1 MDVLELKE
9 DNINLFVDFQ
19 KDTVG
24 LENDF
29 SNRLA
34 YKVFKKK
41 MHLMLLNSEIIVLGA
56 YNQTMDEL
64 MGLVQGGPDGYKNE
78 LHSELYSWA
87 FKLLLFNPLHWISVK
102 NQKLVWQKVKK
113 KLFRKKTERTSDNN
127 YKTFSNPYRLQS
139 LYVHENHRGKK
150 VAQILVSSFTN
161 CVLKTGNYDAI
172 LVSTRINNYPAQKVY
187 TNLNFNIQYKTSKSI
202 HYYKSIEN
210 S

>member
-113 KLFRKKTERTSDNN
+113 KLFRKK
-127 YKTFSNPYRLQS
+127 QS
-139 LYVHENHRGKK
+139 EQVITIIKL
-150 VAQILVSSFTN
+150 S
-161 CVLKTGNYDAI
+161 AI
-172 LVSTRINNYPAQKVY
+172 LIAY
-187 TNLNFNIQYKTSKSI
+187 NLCMFMKITVAKK
-202 HYYKSIEN
+202 
-210 S
+210 